1 MPKAKTTPKVVSK
14 KEVVDSMV
22 KWVEKNKE
30 MQVTKKE
37 AEALLK
43 AFLETVV
50 EYVRKGVKVQ
60 LVPYGS
66 WEVRQRSSRKGR
78 NPKTGQEINIPAR
91 KVPVFKVGKRLKE
104 AV

>member
-1 MPKAKTTPKVVSK
+1 MPKGKTAPKVVSK
-14 KEVVDSMV
+14 KELVEAMV
-22 KWVEKNKE
+22 KWVEKNKG

-37 AEALLK
+37 TETLLK

-50 EYVRKGVKVQ
+50 EFLKKGHKVQ

-78 NPKTGQEINIPAR
+78 NPRTGQEINIPAR
-91 KVPVFKVGKRLKE
+91 KVPVFKVGKRMKE
-104 AV
+104 SV

>member
-1 MPKAKTTPKVVSK
+1 MAKTKTAPKVVNK
-14 KEVVDSMV
+14 KELIESMV
-22 KWVEKNKE
+22 KWVEKNKG

-37 AEALLK
+37 TEAILK

-50 EYVRKGVKVQ
+50 EYLKKGTKVQ

-66 WEVRQRSSRKGR
+66 WEVRQRSARKGR
-78 NPKTGQEINIPAR
+78 NPKTGQEINIPSR